1 MKELIITWLL
11 NTLFSVTKEQ
21 WKTVLSWVE
30 TAAEKFVEGK
40 VKSQFVR
47 DNITKL
53 WPSMKTHVVDALVGI
68 AVAWQKK
75 LGKA

>member
-21 WKTVLSWVE
+21 WNTVLGWVE
-30 TAAEKFVEGK
+30 TAAGKFTEGK
-40 VKSQFVR
+40 IKNQFVR

-53 WPSMKTHVVDALVGI
+53 WPSMKTHVVDALTGI
-68 AVAWQKK
+68 AIAWQKK